1 MKPIQRFIGL
11 VLSLGLFFALLLSI
25 NAIVAF
31 DSDRSRTFQTTIFT
45 ISTFV
50 LSAIYI
56 IAIYNMWR
64 VKQREEQNL
73 AR

>member
-11 VLSLGLFFALLLSI
+11 VLSLGLVLAILVGI

-31 DSDRSRTFQTTIFT
+31 DSDRSRTIQTTIFT

-64 VKQREEQNL
+64 VKQREEQNI